1 MKLKEIAEMAGG
13 KIVGDETLEV
23 VGVRGVEDASSG
35 HVTYLAGKQ
44 YLEALKQSK
53 ASAVLVEA
61 VVDLDMTQIVVPNPA
76 LAFAK
81 LLAFFHPQKRSKPG
95 VDSRAVI
102 GDNVRLGKNVTL
114 SPFVCL
120 GDNVVLGDNCVL
132 YPGVFVGDDCVIGDD
147 CLFYSN
153 VTLYPETRVGNHV
166 VLHSGAVIGAD
177 GFGYTLDEAGRHFKI
192 PQIGTVKLEDHVEVG
207 ANSCIDRANLGVT
220 LVREGTKIDNLV
232 QIGHNC
238 AIGPHSIIVSQA
250 GIAGSCQLGSYVV
263 IGGQVGIAD
272 HLKIGDKAM
281 LMSQAGVARDVPD
294 GAIEG
299 GSPSLPRKEYG
310 RLVALSHK
318 LPEMAKRIKELEKR
332 LDEIE
337 K

>member
-1 MKLKEIAEMAGG
+1 MKLKEIAEKVGG
-13 KIVGDETLEV
+13 TVIGDEALEIT
-23 VGVRGVEDASSG
+23 GVRGVEDASQG
-35 HVTYLAGKQ
+35 DVTYLAGQQ
-44 YLEALKQSK
+44 YLEALRESA
-53 ASAVLVEA
+53 ASAVLVA
-61 VVDLDMTQIVVPNPA
+61 TAVDLGMAQVVVPNPA

-81 LLAFFHPQKRSKPG
+81 LLAFFHPLKRPKPG
-95 VDSRAVI
+95 VDSRAAM
-102 GDNVRLGKNVTL
+102 GANVRLGKNVTL

-132 YPGVFVGDDCVIGDD
+132 YPGTFVGDDCVIGND

-153 VTLYPETRVGNHV
+153 VTLYPETQVGNHV

-177 GFGYTLDEAGRHFKI
+177 GFGYTLDEKGRHFKI
-192 PQIGTVKLEDHVEVG
+192 RQIGTVKLEDHVEVG

-238 AIGPHSIIVSQA
+238 TIGPHSIIVSQA
-250 GIAGSCQLGSYVV
+250 GIAGSCRLGSYVM

-272 HLKIGDKAM
+272 HLQIGDKAM
-281 LMSQAGVARDVPD
+281 VMSQAGVARDVPA

-310 RLVALSHK
+310 RGVALSRK
-318 LPEMAKRIKELEKR
+318 LPELAKRIKELEKR
-332 LDEIE
+332 LDAIE